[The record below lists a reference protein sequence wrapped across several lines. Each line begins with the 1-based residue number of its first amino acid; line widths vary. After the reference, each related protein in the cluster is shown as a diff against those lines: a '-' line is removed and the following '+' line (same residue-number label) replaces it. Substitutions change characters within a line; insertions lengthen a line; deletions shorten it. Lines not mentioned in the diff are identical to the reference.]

1 MTSTA
6 RPRCL
11 VCCGVVDTDHA
22 AEYHPRCSRA
32 LFDRAAPPVL
42 DFGMADIER
51 IAREEISRRVAVT
64 GVQRKI
70 SLDMTAEEHGRPRRL
85 TFVGLW
91 GRFVLKPP
99 APDYR
104 EMPELEHATMH
115 LAAVA
120 GIDVARHAL
129 VRLAS
134 GELAYIAR
142 RFDRFDGRK
151 LALED
156 MCQLTGKLTEDKYRS
171 SMEQVGKA
179 ILRWSSNPGLD
190 ATRLLDVAVF
200 SFLTG
205 NADMHLKNFS
215 LLTDQ
220 DGTIR
225 LAPAYDLLA
234 TKLLLVGDPEEMAL
248 SLNGKRARLQ
258 RSDFVAL
265 GNRMRVAEKA
275 VAATFERFAGL
286 RQDLLDAID
295 ASFLS
300 PPTKEAYRT
309 LLADRCERLEIG
321 SEGQPAQGT
330 RAVNPGR
337 T

>member
-1 MTSTA
+1 MRPVA
-6 RPRCL
+6 RQPCL
-11 VCCGVVDTDHA
+11 VCCDVLGPSDPPG
-22 AEYHPRCSRA
+22 YHTRCSRA
-32 LFDRAAPPVL
+32 LFGREQPPVL
-42 DFGMADIER
+42 DLGLGDIDE
-51 IAREEISRRVAVT
+51 IARQEINQRVAVT

-70 SLDMTAEEHGRPRRL
+70 SLDLAPGEQGRPQRL

-99 APDYR
+99 APEY
-104 EMPELEHATMH
+104 PELPQLEHATMR
-115 LAAVA
+115 LASLT
-120 GIDVARHAL
+120 GIETARHGL

-134 GELAYIAR
+134 GELAYVAR
-142 RFDRFDGRK
+142 RFDRVEHRK
-151 LALED
+151 LAVED

-171 SMEQVGKA
+171 SMEQVGRA
-179 ILRWSSNPGLD
+179 ILRWATNPLFD

-215 LLTDQ
+215 LLTAA

-234 TKLLLVGDPEEMAL
+234 TRLLLPEDREEMAL
-248 SLNGKRARLQ
+248 SLNGKRARLR

-265 GNRMRVAEKA
+265 GSHLRIADKA
-275 VAATFERFAGL
+275 IGATLDRFSRA
-286 RQDLLDAID
+286 QPDLVSTIG

-300 PPTKEAYRT
+300 PGMKEAYVRLVT
-309 LLADRCERLEIG
+309 DRSARLASG
-321 SEGQPAQGT
+321 
-330 RAVNPGR
+330 
-337 T
+337 